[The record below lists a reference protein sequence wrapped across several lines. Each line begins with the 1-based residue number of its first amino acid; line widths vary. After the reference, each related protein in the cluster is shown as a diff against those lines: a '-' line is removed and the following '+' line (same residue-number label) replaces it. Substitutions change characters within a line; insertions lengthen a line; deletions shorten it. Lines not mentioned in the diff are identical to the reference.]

1 MMAFVGSL
9 NRVFEAIELK
19 RLMREL
25 RAECGDKRAVQ
36 AGEQLG
42 RLGTAP
48 LEKRVNYGPGKGI
61 LLDAYTNK
69 RNKICSQASRRV

>member
-1 MMAFVGSL
+1 MAFVGSL

-48 LEKRVNYGPGKGI
+48 LEKRVE
-61 LLDAYTNK
+61 LRAW
-69 RNKICSQASRRV
+69 